1 MKVLLLHLPLARRS
15 YLSRF
20 SLVEPMGQLYLGAAL
35 RSHHDVRLVDLRV
48 TPDLEREVGEFVPD
62 VAVVGVNPVYY
73 SACDRTLSDLRGLF
87 PRLRILLVADADY
100 GNAHIGERPHDF
112 AHPQADA
119 LVLPYFLAS
128 LLRVVNE
135 TLAAWEGDRSIATVA
150 GLLRQT
156 SPGTWAATEHTPNAI
171 GDIGVLDRSLLGRA
185 RGRYRFGG
193 IGRMAYLFYT
203 HGCRFKCRFCPM
215 SKHDGTMVARRID
228 DVIAELSGM
237 TEPNVYLQDYEPFL
251 APGAMEQLA
260 DAVERAGIRKNWY
273 MLTRSDTAVEQ
284 EALIRRWKGL
294 GLRWL
299 YLGLD
304 GFSPERLKEI
314 RKASTLESNEAGLS
328 RMLALGLGVS
338 VGFVVRPDF
347 GRAEF
352 AALSEYVR
360 RLRAPLVTFTVET
373 PLVGTKLFDESGAK
387 ITTRDWSLYDLE
399 HAVLP
404 TALPLDAFYREM
416 ARLQLRAGMR
426 TLPAMLRHFPLRDT
440 LRIWAS
446 GPGALNDLRRS
457 ARDHERPP
465 GRRSAGGTHANPG
478 ATLTP
483 AHA

>member
-1 MKVLLLHLPLARRS
+1 
-15 YLSRF
+15 
-20 SLVEPMGQLYLGAAL
+20 
-35 RSHHDVRLVDLRV
+35 
-48 TPDLEREVGEFVPD
+48 VP
-62 VAVVGVNPVYY
+62 
-73 SACDRTLSDLRGLF
+73 
-87 PRLRILLVADADY
+87 
-100 GNAHIGERPHDF
+100 
-112 AHPQADA
+112 
-119 LVLPYFLAS
+119 
-128 LLRVVNE
+128 
-135 TLAAWEGDRSIATVA
+135 

-156 SPGTWAATEHTPNAI
+156 SPGTWAATEPTPNAI

-215 SKHDGTMVARRID
+215 SKHDGSMVARRID

-251 APGAMEQLA
+251 LPDAMERLA
-260 DAVERAGIRKNWY
+260 SAVERAGIRKNWY

-314 RKASTLESNEAGLS
+314 RKANTLESNREGLS

-347 GRAEF
+347 GREEF
-352 AALSEYVR
+352 AALREHVR

-373 PLVGTKLFDESGAK
+373 PLVGTKLFDESGSR

-404 TALPLDAFYREM
+404 TALPLDEFYREM
-416 ARLQLRAGMR
+416 ARLQFRAGMR

-446 GPGALNDLRRS
+446 GPGALVDLRRS
-457 ARDHERPP
+457 ARDHETP
-465 GRRSAGGTHANPG
+465 AGGTDSRPG
-478 ATLTP
+478 AALVP
-483 AHA
+483 AGA